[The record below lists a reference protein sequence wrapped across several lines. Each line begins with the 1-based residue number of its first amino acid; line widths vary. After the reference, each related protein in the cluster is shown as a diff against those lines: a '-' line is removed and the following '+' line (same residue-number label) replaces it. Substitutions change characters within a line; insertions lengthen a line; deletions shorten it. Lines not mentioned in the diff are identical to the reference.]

1 MAKQIVVTESSYQ
14 KLKEELDY
22 LKNVKRKEAAENVG
36 IARSFGDLSENSEYD
51 EAKNEQA
58 KIEAQIS
65 ELEETISHAK
75 VISDH
80 EIQTDMV
87 NVGISV
93 TVYDMDYD
101 EEVEYQIVSS
111 REVDPLENKISDQSP
126 IGKALL
132 EAEKELIR
140 VGDETGMEIVIVRPP
155 LIYGPDC
162 QNLFGE
168 VKIMVDY
175 CVPLPLRSCKRN
187 HRSLV
192 GIDNLV
198 DFLICC
204 ATHPDAANETFLV
217 SDGEDLSTLN
227 IFKLLAKTHHRPC
240 LLWPFP
246 PILVRLFNSYI
257 GRQAWEE
264 FFFQS
269 QVADIHKAQLVLGWT
284 PPLSVEQSFRRSW
297 DENFYLGSHTSSK

>member
-65 ELEETISHAK
+65 ELEETINHAK

-87 NVGISV
+87 SVGISV

-126 IGKALL
+126 IGKALIGT
-132 EAEKELIR
+132 K
-140 VGDETGMEIVIVRPP
+140 VGDIVSVDV
-155 LIYGPDC
+155 PDGVAK
-162 QNLFGE
+162 FKV
-168 VKIMVDY
+168 VKIE
-175 CVPLPLRSCKRN
+175 K
-187 HRSLV
+187 
-192 GIDNLV
+192 
-198 DFLICC
+198 
-204 ATHPDAANETFLV
+204 
-217 SDGEDLSTLN
+217 
-227 IFKLLAKTHHRPC
+227 K
-240 LLWPFP
+240 
-246 PILVRLFNSYI
+246 
-257 GRQAWEE
+257 
-264 FFFQS
+264 
-269 QVADIHKAQLVLGWT
+269 DI
-284 PPLSVEQSFRRSW
+284 
-297 DENFYLGSHTSSK
+297 

>member
-111 REVDPLENKISDQSP
+111 DQSQ
-126 IGKALL
+126 IGKALIGT
-132 EAEKELIR
+132 K
-140 VGDETGMEIVIVRPP
+140 VGDII
-155 LIYGPDC
+155 
-162 QNLFGE
+162 
-168 VKIMVDY
+168 
-175 CVPLPLRSCKRN
+175 
-187 HRSLV
+187 
-192 GIDNLV
+192 
-198 DFLICC
+198 
-204 ATHPDAANETFLV
+204 
-217 SDGEDLSTLN
+217 
-227 IFKLLAKTHHRPC
+227 
-240 LLWPFP
+240 
-246 PILVRLFNSYI
+246 
-257 GRQAWEE
+257 
-264 FFFQS
+264 
-269 QVADIHKAQLVLGWT
+269 
-284 PPLSVEQSFRRSW
+284 SVEVPDGVAKFKVMKIEKKDS
-297 DENFYLGSHTSSK
+297 